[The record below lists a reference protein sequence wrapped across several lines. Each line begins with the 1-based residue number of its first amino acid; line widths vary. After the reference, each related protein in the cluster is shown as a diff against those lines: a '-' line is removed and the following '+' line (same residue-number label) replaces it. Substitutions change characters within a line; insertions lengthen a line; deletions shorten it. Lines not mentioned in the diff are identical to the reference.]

1 MALYTNDDFIKAA
14 QGAGLYD
21 QFSDADLRL
30 AQQNPDFGMYA
41 LQMKQDYANATTPEA
56 RALANGNL
64 ETARMQMGGY
74 TGGSDGSQF
83 NPLLNNGMGNSQ
95 LAMSINQY
103 TGMGAYPDAYK
114 PLADQQMNQILN
126 YKPFS
131 YDATTDPLY
140 QQYQQTYTREGNR
153 AMQDTLGQVSARTG
167 GLASSYAGQAAQ
179 QSYNQYMAALADKI
193 PELYQQ
199 AYQRYAD
206 EYNRKLNGF
215 DVINNNRNFDFNVF
229 NSDRNNLATQIDI
242 LAGLDNTQYQRDK
255 AAMDDARSRIQQ
267 YLSLG
272 GDISTL
278 PADLLA
284 ASGMTQQELGALAA
298 GMRPRGSGG
307 GQPVDKNGNLID
319 YDNIVGKNLVEL
331 TADNPELAQ
340 QLLLNNWDNLGYTEK
355 FSLLQNIYGN
365 DYGNNVLSG
374 ELARGPMSV
383 YQTYL
388 GANQPKQETMDAFTE
403 GIMGIPGKDTATTYQ
418 NGAEMLNQYGYNSVK
433 LRTPEQYAANPQVQ
447 YDMNGEKFAT
457 YDDYVQTTV
466 DYIIRNGLR

>member
-14 QGAGLYD
+14 QNAGLYD

-95 LAMSINQY
+95 LAMSINQF
-103 TGMGAYPDAYK
+103 TGMGNAPSFGDEYK
-114 PLADQQMNQILN
+114 PYTDQQMQNILN
-126 YKPFS
+126 YKPFE
-131 YDATTDPLY
+131 YDATKDPLFS
-140 QQYQQTYTREGNR
+140 QYQDTYTREGQR
-153 AMQDTLGQVSARTG
+153 AMQDTMGQMAARTG
-167 GLASSYAGQAAQ
+167 GLASSYAGSAAQ
-179 QSYNQYMAALADKI
+179 QSYNQYMRALADKI

-206 EYNRKLNGF
+206 EF
-215 DVINNNRNFDFNVF
+215 NRNVTGFNVASQQRDF
-229 NSDRNNLATQIDI
+229 DLSKYNAQLNAYNMDRNNLATQIDI
-242 LAGLDNTQYQRDK
+242 LAGLDNTQYQRDQ

-284 ASGMTQQELGALAA
+284 ASGMTQQELDMLAGQYA
-298 GMRPRGSGG
+298 PKYYGGPVPAADDTAGG
-307 GQPVDKNGNLID
+307 GFWEKMLGMKGTAGANPGKPVVNNDVLTMNKVGSAQGDGAITWNGN
-319 YDNIVGKNLVEL
+319 
-331 TADNPELAQ
+331 
-340 QLLLNNWDNLGYTEK
+340 
-355 FSLLQNIYGN
+355 
-365 DYGNNVLSG
+365 
-374 ELARGPMSV
+374 
-383 YQTYL
+383 TY
-388 GANQPKQETMDAFTE
+388 N
-403 GIMGIPGKDTATTYQ
+403 
-418 NGAEMLNQYGYNSVK
+418 
-433 LRTPEQYAANPQVQ
+433 LRTGLGQLEKDINAMNLTPAEIAAITNRLEELGVSV
-447 YDMNGEKFAT
+447 G
-457 YDDYVQTTV
+457 
-466 DYIIRNGLR
+466 

>member
-14 QGAGLYD
+14 QNAGLYD

-95 LAMSINQY
+95 LAMSINQF

-242 LAGLDNTQYQRDK
+242 LAGLDNTQYQRDQ

-284 ASGMTQQELGALAA
+284 ASGMTQQELDMLAGQYAPKYYSGPVPAADDTAVGGFWEKMLGLKGTEGANPGNYQTGSQKADAILQGAQIMLAN
-298 GMRPRGSGG
+298 GG
-307 GQPVDKNGNLID
+307 DDYAAAYIGAQMNNGNIT
-319 YDNIVGKNLVEL
+319 KAE
-331 TADNPELAQ
+331 AQ
-340 QLLLNNWDNLGYTEK
+340 KILDVLNA
-355 FSLLQNIYGN
+355 Q
-365 DYGNNVLSG
+365 
-374 ELARGPMSV
+374 
-383 YQTYL
+383 
-388 GANQPKQETMDAFTE
+388 
-403 GIMGIPGKDTATTYQ
+403 
-418 NGAEMLNQYGYNSVK
+418 
-433 LRTPEQYAANPQVQ
+433 
-447 YDMNGEKFAT
+447 
-457 YDDYVQTTV
+457 
-466 DYIIRNGLR
+466 